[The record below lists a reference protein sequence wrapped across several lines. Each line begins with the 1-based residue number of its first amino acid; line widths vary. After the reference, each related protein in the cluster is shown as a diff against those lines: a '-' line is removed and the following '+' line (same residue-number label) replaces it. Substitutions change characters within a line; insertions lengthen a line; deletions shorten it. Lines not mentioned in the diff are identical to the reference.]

1 MKHLFTIIIAIIVT
15 FVCIVDYQRSQ
26 LLEAFAP
33 LLIVAIFVGI
43 DVYEV
48 IMDRRNKRN
57 NNWSRRL

>member
-1 MKHLFTIIIAIIVT
+1 MRHAFTVLIAFAVT
-15 FVCIVDYQRSQ
+15 LICIVDYQRTQ

-33 LLIVAIFVGI
+33 LLIVAVFVGI

-57 NNWSRRL
+57 NNWSKRL

>member
-1 MKHLFTIIIAIIVT
+1 MKHLFTITIAIIVT
-15 FVCIVDYQRSQ
+15 LVCIADYKRSQ

-57 NNWSRRL
+57 NNWSNRL